1 LFVPATAKRQAETA
15 RNTLRLHLFDRRF
28 AAFEA
33 AMKLVL
39 AIGSKVYEG
48 FLAMEKAAF
57 TADALR
63 KKTRN

>member
-1 LFVPATAKRQAETA
+1 
-15 RNTLRLHLFDRRF
+15 
-28 AAFEA
+28 
-33 AMKLVL
+33 MKLVL

-57 TADALR
+57 TAGALR